1 MPVLT
6 ISYQFSGG
14 GLRASITRNAQIS
27 QQADTT
33 RARQQRLALV
43 DGVTGLLT
51 DNYHFLCLHF
61 CQKRGQVLGFFNRRY
76 FGTDGAA
83 AADERPAT
91 PPVGPI

>member
-1 MPVLT
+1 M
-6 ISYQFSGG
+6 
-14 GLRASITRNAQIS
+14 
-27 QQADTT
+27 
-33 RARQQRLALV
+33 

-61 CQKRGQVLGFFNRRY
+61 RQERGQVLGFFNRRY

-83 AADERPAT
+83 AADELPAT